1 MRDRSL
7 LVRDYPHNDG
17 KVVRVT
23 VSYTKGGLNMFT
35 YKEDKRG
42 YWMHIQPMRIE
53 VGEQVTVSHYTP
65 SAGRRMLVL
74 EAAKFSAA
82 GLEKAKAMAAETL
95 DTDDTVAAFVV
106 DGCRRAL
113 EEV

>member
-1 MRDRSL
+1 
-7 LVRDYPHNDG
+7 VRDYPHNDG

-42 YWMHIQPMRIE
+42 YWMHIQPMR
-53 VGEQVTVSHYTP
+53 VTVSNGFITSHYIPT
-65 SAGRRMLVL
+65 SGRRMLVL
-74 EAAKFSAA
+74 EAARFSAA
-82 GLEKAKAMAAETL
+82 GLAKAKGMAADVL
-95 DTDDTVAAFVV
+95 DNDDTVAAFVV

>member
-1 MRDRSL
+1 MSNRSV
-7 LVRDYPHNDG
+7 LVRDYPHSDG

-23 VSYTKGGLNMFT
+23 VSYTKGGLNYYT

-53 VGEQVTVSHYTP
+53 VRDCVTVSHYTP
-65 SAGRRMLVL
+65 TAGRRMLVL
-74 EAAKFSAA
+74 EAARFSAA
-82 GLEKAKAMAAETL
+82 GLAKAKAMAADTL
-95 DTDDTVAAFVV
+95 DNDETVAAFVV

-113 EEV
+113 QEV

>member
-1 MRDRSL
+1 
-7 LVRDYPHNDG
+7 VRDYPHNDG

-53 VGEQVTVSHYTP
+53 TSSNGFTVSHYMP
-65 SAGRRMLVL
+65 MSGRRMLVL
-74 EAAKFSAA
+74 EAARFSAS
-82 GLEKAKAMAAETL
+82 GLAKARGMAADVL
-95 DTDDTVAAFVV
+95 DNDDTVAAFVV

>member
-7 LVRDYPHNDG
+7 LVREYLHSAG
-17 KVVRVT
+17 KRVRVT
-23 VSYTKGGLNMFT
+23 VAYTKGGINMFT

-53 VGEQVTVSHYTP
+53 VSNGFITSHYMP
-65 SAGRRMLVL
+65 GNGRRMLVL
-74 EAAKFSAA
+74 EAARFSAT
-82 GLEKAKAMAAETL
+82 GLEKARLMAIDTL
-95 DTDDTVAAFVV
+95 DTNETVASFVV